1 MLDRFARNTEALARI
16 GLACKDSVVFS
27 YLVINAFRGGTTP
40 GRQGLFPS
48 ARERI
53 DAMAKKKKKAA
64 AAFALFDV
72 VYEDGTLASNRRV
85 PDDVLDDLYDENPAH
100 TFLEAQDRKIAEQS
114 GVPKSR
120 IKSVTRVKP
129 AKA

>member
-1 MLDRFARNTEALARI
+1 
-16 GLACKDSVVFS
+16 
-27 YLVINAFRGGTTP
+27 
-40 GRQGLFPS
+40 
-48 ARERI
+48 
-53 DAMAKKKKKAA
+53 MAKKKKKAA
-64 AAFALFDV
+64 AAFALFNV

-85 PDDVLDDLYDENPAH
+85 PDDVLDDLYDENPAR

-120 IKSVTRVKP
+120 IKLVTRVKS